1 MIIREDLSKFPEEQR
16 KRYERQYD
24 AAEQAINVG
33 QLIEKLKE
41 FPQDLPV
48 VVDCDFI
55 ENFKIRDDWYLGDPA
70 SPYGCAECKVLIIE

>member
-1 MIIREDLSKFPEEQR
+1 MYD
-16 KRYERQYD
+16 RYERQIQR
-24 AAEQAINVG
+24 AKRAMNVG

-41 FPQDLPV
+41 YPNDLPV

-55 ENFKIRDDWYLGDPA
+55 EKIRIRDDWFLGDPA